1 LGLKSARANELDDG
15 LECKLGLTHSPPPNT
30 LAHTSSDPGVLHRT
44 SSDPLDSPPDTSA
57 QSTLSKLT
65 VNSLDAGL
73 LCPSSSNSIS
83 YVEPVEMISYNQM
96 AMQSDAGLDWE
107 KLPDPPGIEFA
118 ASFDLEGDW
127 GNCIL

>member
-1 LGLKSARANELDDG
+1 
-15 LECKLGLTHSPPPNT
+15 
-30 LAHTSSDPGVLHRT
+30 
-44 SSDPLDSPPDTSA
+44 
-57 QSTLSKLT
+57 
-65 VNSLDAGL
+65 
-73 LCPSSSNSIS
+73 
-83 YVEPVEMISYNQM
+83 MISYNQM